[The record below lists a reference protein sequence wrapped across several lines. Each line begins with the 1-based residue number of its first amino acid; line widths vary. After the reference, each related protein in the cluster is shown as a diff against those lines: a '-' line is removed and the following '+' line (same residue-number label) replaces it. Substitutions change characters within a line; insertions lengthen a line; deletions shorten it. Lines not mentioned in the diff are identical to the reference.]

1 MTRDTKVVRL
11 AVDLVIVRDNTEGED
26 AGVGGVAHAGSGHD
40 GKPGVEPMKPNK
52 RRTRHIGT
60 VAAAL
65 ASLLLTACSAGST
78 TAGKSTGG
86 PAGDTLK
93 IGLVAEPANL
103 DFTKTE
109 GAAIPQ
115 ALLYN
120 VYENLVKADQ
130 TGKIEPD
137 LATSWTL
144 SEDRKTYTFQLVKDA
159 KFSNGAPFTAED
171 AKFSIER
178 VTSGWTIAL
187 KSRMDVVDTVQAVS
201 PTELKVTLKEPSNN
215 WLYWMTTRVGAMFSR
230 TGVSKLATEPVG
242 TGPYALKSWTRGDS
256 ITLARNDAYWGPKPH
271 FASVTLKYF
280 KDPTAMHNAL
290 LTGTIN
296 VIGTMQPPDALDR
309 FQNNPKYQIIEG
321 STNGEVVL
329 SFNNGSGPLKNL
341 KARQAVRYAIDHKA
355 LVDTCWAGRGK
366 LIGSMVPPTDPWYED
381 LTNEYPYDIGK
392 AKKLLQESGVAG
404 TTLRLR
410 LPTLPYAT
418 ACGTVVKSQL
428 EQAGFKVEL
437 DQLEFPAAWLTT
449 VFKNADYDM
458 SIISHVEPRD
468 IYTVFGNKTYYT
480 RYDNPE
486 FRALLKKADEGT
498 QEQEITHMREAARL
512 LSKDAA
518 ADWLFLLPNLMVA
531 DKDITGLPVNSVS
544 ESLDLTGLGR
554 S

>member
-1 MTRDTKVVRL
+1 MRQNKQLTRYAR
-11 AVDLVIVRDNTEGED
+11 
-26 AGVGGVAHAGSGHD
+26 
-40 GKPGVEPMKPNK
+40 
-52 RRTRHIGT
+52 T
-60 VAAAL
+60 VAVAL
-65 ASLLLTACSAGST
+65 ACMLLAACSAGST
-78 TAGKSTGG
+78 TSGNGTGG
-86 PAGDTLK
+86 TGGTGGTAGDTLT
-93 IGLVAEPANL
+93 IGLIAEPANL

-120 VYENLVKADQ
+120 VYENLVKVDPSGQ
-130 TGKIEPD
+130 IQPG
-137 LATSWTL
+137 LATSWSL

-178 VTSGWTIAL
+178 VASDWTIAL
-187 KSRMDVVDTVQAVS
+187 KSRMDAVDTVQAVS

-230 TGVSKLATEPVG
+230 TGVSALATDPVG
-242 TGPYALKSWTRGDS
+242 TGPYVMQKWTRGDS
-256 ITLARNDAYWGPKPH
+256 ITLARNDGYRGPEPH

-309 FQNNPKYQIIEG
+309 FQDNPKYQVIEG

-329 SFNNGSGPLKNL
+329 SFNNGSGPLRNL
-341 KARQAVRYAIDHKA
+341 KARQAVRHAIDHKA

-381 LTNEYPYDIGK
+381 LANEYPYDRSK
-392 AKKLLQESGVAG
+392 AKQLLDESGQAG
-404 TTLRLR
+404 ATLRLR

-437 DQLEFPAAWLTT
+437 DQLEFPAAWLST

-458 SIISHVEPRD
+458 SIIGHVEPRD

-480 RYDNPE
+480 RYDKPE
-486 FRALLKKADEGT
+486 FRELLKKADRGT
-498 QEQEITHMREAARL
+498 QEEQVTTMRQAARML
-512 LSKDAA
+512 VEDAA

-531 DKDITGLPVNSVS
+531 EKGITGLPENTTS
-544 ESLDLTGLGR
+544 ESLDLSGLSR

>member
-1 MTRDTKVVRL
+1 MRY
-11 AVDLVIVRDNTEGED
+11 
-26 AGVGGVAHAGSGHD
+26 
-40 GKPGVEPMKPNK
+40 NK
-52 RRTRHIGT
+52 QLTRHTGT
-60 VAAAL
+60 VAATL
-65 ASLLLTACSAGST
+65 ACLLLTACSAGST
-78 TAGKSTGG
+78 AAGNNTGSTGG
-86 PAGDTLK
+86 TAGDTLS
-93 IGLVAEPANL
+93 IGLIAEPANL

-120 VYENLVKADQ
+120 VYENLVKLDQ
-130 TGKIEPD
+130 AGEIQPD
-137 LATSWTL
+137 LATSWKL
-144 SEDRKTYTFQLVKDA
+144 SDDRKTYTFQLVKDA

-178 VTSGWTIAL
+178 VKSDWTIAL
-187 KSRMDVVDTVQAVS
+187 KSRMDPVDTVQAVS

-215 WLYWMTTRVGAMFSR
+215 WLYGMTTRVGAMFSR

-242 TGPYALKSWTRGDS
+242 TGPYTLQKWTRGDS
-256 ITLARNDAYWGPKPH
+256 ITLARNDGYRGSKPH

-296 VIGTMQPPDALDR
+296 VIGNMQPPDALDR
-309 FQNNPKYQIIEG
+309 FQNNPKYTVTEG

-329 SFNNGSGPLKNL
+329 SFNNGSGPMKNP
-341 KARQAVRYAIDHKA
+341 KVRQAVRHAIDHKA

-366 LIGSMVPPTDPWYED
+366 LIGSMVPPTDPWYQD
-381 LTNEYPYDIGK
+381 LTNEYPYDRNK
-392 AKKLLQESGVAG
+392 AKTLLDESGEAG
-404 TTLRLR
+404 KTLRLR

-428 EQAGFKVEL
+428 EQAGFKVDL

-468 IYTVFGNKTYYT
+468 IQTVFGNKTYYT

-498 QEQEITHMREAARL
+498 QEEQITSMQEAARL

-531 DKDITGLPVNSVS
+531 EKGITGLPVNYIS
-544 ESLDLTGLGR
+544 ESMDITGVGR